1 MPTSGG
7 NAVPAISRFRND
19 LSYKSHRYWAPVT
32 PPRGIGEDI
41 SATGHAITHGANK
54 NTPQNSQ

>member
-7 NAVPAISRFRND
+7 NAVPAISHFRND
-19 LSYKSHRYWAPVT
+19 LDGHLSHRRAGV
-32 PPRGIGEDI
+32 GEDI
-41 SATGHAITHGANK
+41 SVTGHAITHGANK